1 MVIISGMMA
10 KNILDNGMKMTCMD
24 QVFINIKMEILM
36 KGCMKMIK
44 KRDMEFTNGLT
55 DEFTED
61 TGIKESNM
69 DLEFLKIH
77 LKIN

>member
-1 MVIISGMMA
+1 
-10 KNILDNGMKMTCMD
+10 
-24 QVFINIKMEILM
+24 MEILM